1 MKQSTIRKLLSKVEN
16 FIKTSF
22 HKVILGLDY
31 CLKATIIFP
40 INRLKTF
47 HGMLRQ
53 IDVNNLKEQSSKNA
67 YESLF
72 DWFIDVIHIG
82 IIITFIYTGLKGWQG
97 TPRTIMLIFTFGML
111 WWLIQKFI
119 QSTRK
124 SVMEE

>member
-1 MKQSTIRKLLSKVEN
+1 MKQSTIRKLLKKLEN

-22 HKVILGLDY
+22 HIVIL
-31 CLKATIIFP
+31 TPF
-40 INRLKTF
+40 NRLKTF
-47 HGMLRQ
+47 HGMLKQ
-53 IDVNNLKEQSSKNA
+53 IDVNNLKESSSKNA
-67 YESLF
+67 YESLV

-82 IIITFIYTGLKGWQG
+82 LVITFTYTGLKGWQG
-97 TPRTIMLIFTFGML
+97 FPRTIMLIFTFGML

>member
-1 MKQSTIRKLLSKVEN
+1 MKQSTIRKLLKKLEN

-22 HKVILGLDY
+22 HIVVITLGY
-31 CLKATIIFP
+31 YPKKIITLP

-47 HGMLRQ
+47 HGMLKQ
-53 IDVNNLKEQSSKNA
+53 IDVNNLKEQTTKNA

-82 IIITFIYTGLKGWQG
+82 LIITFTYTGLTGWQSI
-97 TPRTIMLIFTFGML
+97 PRTIILIFTFGML

-119 QSTRK
+119 QETRK
-124 SVMEE
+124 SVMVE